1 MNLKNKKEMKHNIFF
16 FSLLCSL
23 MVACTTEKESPTG
36 NPIENLV
43 AYLAE
48 QNVSETHAEL
58 IYEGGEVLKTSKR
71 FFMLGATPQAVEKWH
86 KDVKEIR
93 EKANA
98 QNLQMID
105 SCLNAFRWGCSA
117 ASHCYHKENHVNGS
131 DSILYALAFE
141 PLEGEEVVLQDNDGH
156 AVMGANYKAA
166 KAATLRYT
174 GDEGYSS
181 VTVEYVSREA
191 KGKKEPFDERPL
203 KDFVKW
209 VKEKIAGVKVYE
221 TSYEYTFEDFM
232 ANPALVIGCPVEDLR
247 PYDGKTTG
255 HLYVVPEA
263 HAQEVFDAL
272 KSKVEK
278 YYVSEH
284 PNQEFY
290 LNIYNENE
298 VIVGKLED
306 INYRAPQ
313 PYYPKEL
320 RGKLSVDGHFYILVL
335 DQTIGAYAIPN
346 DWHHTIRV
354 KDHKA
359 TLLPNAHKPNKDG
372 WID

>member
-1 MNLKNKKEMKHNIFF
+1 MKHHIFF

-48 QNVSETHAEL
+48 QNVNQTHADIL
-58 IYEGGEVLKTSKR
+58 YEGGEVLKTSKH
-71 FFMLGATPQAVEKWH
+71 FWVIASTPNFIEKLQ
-86 KDVKEIR
+86 KEGKYR
-93 EKANA
+93 GDLKANNL
-98 QNLQMID
+98 NLQMVD
-105 SCLNAFRWGCSA
+105 SCMSAFRWGCSA
-117 ASHCYHKENHVNGS
+117 ASHCYHKENHVNGH

-141 PLEGEEVVLQDNDGH
+141 PLEDEEIALQDDDGH

-166 KAATLRYT
+166 KAATLRFT
-174 GDEGYSS
+174 GTEDYSS
-181 VTVEYVSREA
+181 AMVEYVNREA
-191 KGKKEPFDERPL
+191 KGKKKPFDERPL

-221 TSYEYTFEDFM
+221 TSYEYTFEDFTS
-232 ANPALVIGCPVEDLR
+232 NPALVIGCPVEDLR

-278 YYVSEH
+278 YYVREH

-290 LNIYNENE
+290 LNIYNVDE

-306 INYRAPQ
+306 INYRTPQ

-320 RGKLSVDGHFYILVL
+320 RGKLSVDGNFYILVL
-335 DQTIGAYAIPN
+335 DQTIGAYGIPN

-359 TLLPNAHKPNKDG
+359 TLVPNAHKPNKDG
-372 WID
+372 TISID

>member
-58 IYEGGEVLKTSKR
+58 VYEGGEVLKTSKR
-71 FFMLGATPQAVEKWH
+71 FWMLASTPHSVEKLQ
-86 KDVKEIR
+86 KEGKYHGDL
-93 EKANA
+93 KANT

-105 SCLNAFRWGCSA
+105 SCLSAFRWGCSA
-117 ASHCYHKENHVNGS
+117 ASHCYHKENHVKGN
-131 DSILYALAFE
+131 DSIIYALAFE
-141 PLEGEEVVLQDNDGH
+141 PLDGEEIALQDDDSH
-156 AVMGANYKAA
+156 IVMGANYKAA

-174 GDEGYSS
+174 GDERYSM
-181 VTVEYVSREA
+181 VRVEYVNREA

-221 TSYEYTFEDFM
+221 TSYEYSFEDF
-232 ANPALVIGCPVEDLR
+232 ASNPALVIGLPVEETGSFE
-247 PYDGKTTG
+247 GKTTG

-263 HAQEVFDAL
+263 RAQQVFDAL
-272 KSKVEK
+272 KTKVET

-284 PNQEFY
+284 PNQKFY
-290 LNIYNENE
+290 LTIEE
-298 VIVGKLED
+298 KE
-306 INYRAPQ
+306 INVDERLDGYSGTQ
-313 PYYPKEL
+313 PYCHKGL
-320 RGKLSVDGHFYILVL
+320 QGKLSVDGHFYILVL
-335 DQTIGAYAIPN
+335 DQTIGAFGYPF

>member
-1 MNLKNKKEMKHNIFF
+1 MKHHIFF

-23 MVACTTEKESPTG
+23 MVACTTDKKSPTG

-48 QNVSETHAEL
+48 QNVSQTHAEL
-58 IYEGGEVLKTSKR
+58 VYEGGEVLKTSKR
-71 FFMLGATPQAVEKWH
+71 FWMLASTPHSVEKLQ
-86 KDVKEIR
+86 KEGKYHGDL
-93 EKANA
+93 KANT

-105 SCLNAFRWGCSA
+105 SCLSAFRWGCSA
-117 ASHCYHKENHVNGS
+117 ASHCYHKENHVKGN
-131 DSILYALAFE
+131 DSIIYALAFE
-141 PLEGEEVVLQDNDGH
+141 PLDGEEIALQDDDSH
-156 AVMGANYKAA
+156 IVMGANYKAA

-174 GDEGYSS
+174 GDERYSM
-181 VTVEYVSREA
+181 VGVEYVNREA
-191 KGKKEPFDERPL
+191 KGKKDAFDERPL

-232 ANPALVIGCPVEDLR
+232 TNPALVIGCPVEDLR

-255 HLYVVPEA
+255 HLYVVPKA

-278 YYVSEH
+278 CYVREH

-290 LNIYNENE
+290 LKINNVNE

-335 DQTIGAYAIPN
+335 DQTVGAYAIPN

-359 TLLPNAHKPNKDG
+359 TLLPNAHKPNKEG